1 MASIVV
7 RSYEARAGSRLTRVR
22 SVGMRVWGAVVIS
35 FVTVQITLRYST
47 IRRRRAG
54 CKRSPPTG
62 VETRPLLAAIRQA
75 GDGVGRRRHLVQVI
89 DGLDGTADE
98 RSPALVGELLD
109 HPAATP
115 GHVAE
120 VVEATVAGVDR
131 HEPAVVPHPV
141 RHQVTHPGAALE

>member
-1 MASIVV
+1 TILG
-7 RSYEARAGSRLTRVR
+7 RAVD
-22 SVGMRVWGAVVIS
+22 
-35 FVTVQITLRYST
+35 
-47 IRRRRAG
+47 
-54 CKRSPPTG
+54 CKRFPSTG
-62 VETRPLLAAIRQA
+62 VEAPPKTDPRAPLPVLERYGSFFSILLAPIRQA
-75 GDGVGRRRHLVQVI
+75 GDRVGRRRHLVQVI
-89 DGLDGTADE
+89 DGLDGAADE

-141 RHQVTHPGAALE
+141 RHQVTHPGAALEAQ